1 MKNKNTKVIT
11 AGVGLLALFQ
21 GGYIYKQSN
30 DTDFIKEQ
38 IEIAT
43 GERTKIL
50 SELEKNKIKSD
61 SVIGKNSEL
70 TKKILIDEE
79 KIVDL
84 NAELKAAKLKL
95 AKLQSSYNK
104 LKAESENN
112 LSKNTV
118 ALTNNSNL
126 ALEKAKRKEALKN
139 AKDSI
144 ERKKME
150 ALVARRN
157 EAEKLRIEAVAAKK
171 SADERV
177 RVAKELAEKAR
188 AEALAAKK
196 SAEEKSKLVNDSI
209 ERKKME
215 ALIARKNEAEK
226 ARLEALVAQKR
237 EAEKAKLAKALAE
250 KIKLEEINAKK
261 NEAARIL
268 VEKQLAEKQRLQAL
282 ATQKNE
288 VSKVA
293 TQNSE
298 VSKAIAKEL
307 AEKNRI
313 EALVEKKRNEIAKA
327 RQAISDLNR
336 ADENAIADR
345 MEGVKETPKK
355 EVLSIDPSRA
365 VVNKKPQVSD
375 ILTKIKIAG
384 LNASSYRYVNED
396 TKEEEETDDSSE
408 VGFLKVNFVI
418 PQNFV
423 VRASDRNY
431 YIQVLDDKNNLI
443 GDNVTETIDGEKV
456 TYCHRTNIKYKNR
469 AVKVSENI
477 YIKDLK
483 EGTYTIKVLDRK
495 DVVSQTKVVL
505 N

>member
-288 VSKVA
+288 
-293 TQNSE
+293 
-298 VSKAIAKEL
+298 
-307 AEKNRI
+307 
-313 EALVEKKRNEIAKA
+313 
-327 RQAISDLNR
+327 
-336 ADENAIADR
+336 
-345 MEGVKETPKK
+345 G
-355 EVLSIDPSRA
+355 
-365 VVNKKPQVSD
+365 
-375 ILTKIKIAG
+375 
-384 LNASSYRYVNED
+384 
-396 TKEEEETDDSSE
+396 
-408 VGFLKVNFVI
+408 
-418 PQNFV
+418 
-423 VRASDRNY
+423 
-431 YIQVLDDKNNLI
+431 
-443 GDNVTETIDGEKV
+443 
-456 TYCHRTNIKYKNR
+456 
-469 AVKVSENI
+469 
-477 YIKDLK
+477 
-483 EGTYTIKVLDRK
+483 
-495 DVVSQTKVVL
+495 
-505 N
+505 